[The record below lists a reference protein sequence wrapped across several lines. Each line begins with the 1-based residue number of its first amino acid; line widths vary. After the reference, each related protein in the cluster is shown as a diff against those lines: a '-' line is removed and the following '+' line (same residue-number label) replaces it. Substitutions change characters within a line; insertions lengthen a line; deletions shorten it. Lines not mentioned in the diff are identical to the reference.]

1 MRQLSDLELQRLEL
15 LQKRT
20 ENHPDVIA
28 IDEQIKLAKSKLA
41 GFNENTITAYKIM
54 ISTLEK
60 KLLKIN
66 DLMSKYEVKMRSL
79 PSQEIK
85 WLN

>member
-1 MRQLSDLELQRLEL
+1 MRQVSDLELQRLEL

-28 IDEQIKLAKSKLA
+28 IDEQITLTKSKLS

-54 ISTLEK
+54 INTLEK
-60 KLLKIN
+60 KLLK
-66 DLMSKYEVKMRSL
+66 D
-79 PSQEIK
+79 
-85 WLN
+85 